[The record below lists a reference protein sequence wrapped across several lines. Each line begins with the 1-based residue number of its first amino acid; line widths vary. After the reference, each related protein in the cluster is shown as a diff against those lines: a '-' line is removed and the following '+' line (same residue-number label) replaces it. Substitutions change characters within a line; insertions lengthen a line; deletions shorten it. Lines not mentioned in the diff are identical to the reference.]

1 MEEAEAAPGG
11 GKSDGKGK
19 DGKQVREARAAA
31 KAAAKRTL
39 VASSFWSL
47 QAVQLFGAFL
57 DNFTQDGYVDPPHC
71 DNFVEEVNKVP
82 ELELTCWSQDG
93 NCDPLK
99 TSGVYR
105 DKDGMLALIASLK
118 VVAES
123 AEKAYGE
130 DAAAKGG

>member
-11 GKSDGKGK
+11 GKGDGKGK

-31 KAAAKRTL
+31 KAAAKRAL

-47 QAVQLFGAFL
+47 QAAQLFGAFL

-71 DNFVEEVNKVP
+71 DKFVEEVNKVP
-82 ELELTCWSQDG
+82 ELVLKCWSQDG
-93 NCDPLK
+93 KCDALK
-99 TSGVYR
+99 TSGVY
-105 DKDGMLALIASLK
+105 GILNASLK

-123 AEKAYGE
+123 AEKACEE